1 MGSIF
6 NFLSNGI
13 VAGSLYLLVAIGFS
27 LIYDVAGDLNFAHG
41 GAILIGGISVFTMT
55 NIYSYNIWMGIFV
68 AIVAGC
74 FLNLFIFKAFVQPV
88 EDRIVAAIL
97 TLVFF
102 LLLEQIAYGFL
113 GSNQAIPDI
122 LPGTLSI
129 SGYAISY
136 NRLGIVIL
144 SLVIFG
150 VLVVA
155 INATKQ
161 GRAIRAVSMGK
172 KGAVLVGIEPWKI
185 SLYTWVISGGLAAI
199 AGAFLGSITTVYP
212 TMGLQPMILS
222 FAIVVVGGIGSVKGT
237 LIGAYVIG
245 FLEVFTSM
253 FINANL
259 SIITP
264 LIVLL
269 VVIVMKP
276 EGLFGRPD
284 VNH

>member
-1 MGSIF
+1 MGALF
-6 NFLSNGI
+6 NFFSNGI
-13 VAGSLYLLVAIGFS
+13 VLSSLYLLVAIGFS

-41 GAILIGGISVFTMT
+41 GAILLGGISVFVVTDMLGL
-55 NIYSYNIWMGIFV
+55 SVWLGILV
-68 AIVAGC
+68 AVVAGC
-74 FLNLFIFKAFVQPV
+74 LLNLFIFTLLVRRTDDQ
-88 EDRIVAAIL
+88 IVAAIL
-97 TLVFF
+97 TLVLF
-102 LLLEQIAYGFL
+102 LLLEQFAFGFL

-122 LPGTLSI
+122 FTGKASMF
-129 SGYAISY
+129 GDAISY
-136 NRLGIVIL
+136 NRLSIVVL
-144 SLVIFG
+144 SLVLFAA
-150 VLVVA
+150 LVVS
-155 INATKQ
+155 INTTRQ
-161 GRAIRAVSMGK
+161 GRAIRAVSMSE
-172 KGAVLVGIEPWKI
+172 KGAILVGIKPEKI
-185 SLYTWVISGGLAAI
+185 SLYTWIIAGGLAAV
-199 AGAFLGSITTVYP
+199 AGAFLGSITTVFP

-245 FLEVFTSM
+245 FLEVFTSV

-269 VVIVMKP
+269 VVIVAKP